1 MSDYE
6 IRQLGFSPDKFQ
18 EIEAYLQAT
27 IDKRRAS
34 GIVLCLARETDE
46 IIYRSVGLSSIEE
59 KQACTPQTL
68 YRIASLTKPVI
79 TVALMMLVE
88 KGLCAIDDP
97 VEKWLPKVR
106 EMRVLSPLKAN
117 SHGSE
122 PDVAGGNETSGQ
134 STPVFE
140 PIKEVMTLR
149 HLLNHTSGLC
159 YDFNAPITIKQE
171 YLRSRIYEECETTA
185 DFADK
190 LLQLPLAFQPGTGF
204 FYGFSSDVLGH
215 IIELISGQALN
226 EYLQQHLFE
235 PLNMMH
241 SGFSVRHDETLQVA
255 SMYGASTNEEGQHQL
270 KFLEAYA
277 SNAVFNAPKI
287 FSGGG
292 GMLSTPE
299 DYMKFL
305 RMLMN
310 GGLGSQG
317 MILQE
322 SSIDMMTKNY
332 LQADQMPYNIGRG
345 INYDTEGYGF
355 GFNVKVL
362 LNPRT
367 KDYVVSEGEYGWAGS
382 TNTYAWVDS
391 RRDLAVAVFSQY
403 VPFACYPLEQDLKKL
418 IYDAMIY

>member
-27 IDKRRAS
+27 IDKKRAS
-34 GIVLCLARETDE
+34 GIVLCLARETDD
-46 IIYRSVGLSSIEE
+46 IIYRSVGLSSIED
-59 KQACTPQTL
+59 KLACTPQTL

-79 TVALMMLVE
+79 TVALMMLLE
-88 KGLCAIDDP
+88 KGLCAVDDP
-97 VEKWLPKVR
+97 VEKWLPEVR
-106 EMRVLSPLKAN
+106 EMQVLSNPQTTGDDTSEQSKAI
-117 SHGSE
+117 
-122 PDVAGGNETSGQ
+122 
-134 STPVFE
+134 FE
-140 PIKEVMTLR
+140 PIKEVMTLK

-159 YDFNAPITIKQE
+159 YDFNAPTKIKQE
-171 YLRSRIYEECETTA
+171 YSRSRIYEACETTA
-185 DFADK
+185 DFAHK
-190 LLQLPLAFQPGTGF
+190 LLQLPLAFQPGSGY
-204 FYGFSSDVLGH
+204 FYGFSTDVLGH
-215 IIELISGQALN
+215 IVELISGQPLD

-235 PLNMMH
+235 PLNMVN
-241 SGFSVRHDETLQVA
+241 SGFSVAHDETLQVA

-270 KFLEAYA
+270 KLLEAYA

-292 GMLSTPE
+292 GMLSTPD

-310 GGLGSQG
+310 GGLGSKSA
-317 MILQE
+317 ILQE
-322 SSIDMMTKNY
+322 NSIEMMTKNY
-332 LQADQMPYNIGRG
+332 LQANQMPYNIGCG

-355 GFNVKVL
+355 GFNLKVL

-382 TNTYAWVDS
+382 TNTYAWIDS

-403 VPFACYPLEQDLKKL
+403 VPFACYPLEQELKKL
-418 IYDAMIY
+418 IYDAMVY